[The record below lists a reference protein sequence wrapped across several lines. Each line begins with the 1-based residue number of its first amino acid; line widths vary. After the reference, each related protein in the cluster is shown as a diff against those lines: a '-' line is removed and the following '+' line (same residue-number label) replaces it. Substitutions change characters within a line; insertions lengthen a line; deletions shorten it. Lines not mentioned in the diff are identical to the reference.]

1 MAILALIGA
10 CSGCGAK
17 TGLHGEPVP
26 ADAALPDAPLDAA
39 TEPGVDAS
47 PDAPEDASADADAD
61 APEDASV
68 DADADAPV
76 DAGHD
81 VSHVGCTDAS
91 AAYVY
96 VVTAGQNLY
105 AFEPGGGTFTLV
117 GNIDCIVGTVD
128 SMAVD
133 RGGTAYVEY
142 TSGSLFRVNTQT
154 AKCTGTAF
162 KPAQAWNHYGMGFSA
177 VDNGPA
183 EQLFIAEA
191 TYNHPS
197 VGFGTVDTK
206 TFAFQFVAPFT
217 PTLGNAVELTG
228 TADGRLYAYFLDPV
242 TGSYLT
248 RVDKS
253 TGQLLEQTPLPFG
266 APDSAFAFSHWAGD
280 FLFFVAPQGGSTSVT
295 RYHSADGTT
304 EVVATLAGEQ
314 VVGAGASTCAPE

>member
-1 MAILALIGA
+1 MRRFAILALIGA
-10 CSGCGAK
+10 CTGCGAK
-17 TGLHGEPVP
+17 TGLHGLPVSADSAP
-26 ADAALPDAPLDAA
+26 PDAAVDAPRDA
-39 TEPGVDAS
+39 GFDA
-47 PDAPEDASADADAD
+47 E
-61 APEDASV
+61 ASV
-68 DADADAPV
+68 DAPFDASLDADAEADAPV

-105 AFEPGGGTFTLV
+105 AFEPEGGTFKLV
-117 GNIDCIVGTVD
+117 GNIDCIVGSVD

-142 TSGSLFRVNTQT
+142 TSGNLFRVNTQT
-154 AKCTGTAF
+154 AKCSGTAY
-162 KPAQAWNHYGMGFSA
+162 KPSQAWNHYGMGFSA
-177 VDNGPA
+177 IDNGPA

-191 TYNHPS
+191 TYQHPS
-197 VGFGTVDTK
+197 LGFGTVDT
-206 TFAFQFVAPFT
+206 TSFAFQFVAPFN

-242 TGSYLT
+242 AGSYLT
-248 RVDKS
+248 RVDKT
-253 TGQLLEQTPLPFG
+253 TGQLLEQTPLSFG

-280 FLFFVAPQGGSTSVT
+280 FLFFVAPQGGSTTVT
-295 RYHSADGTT
+295 RYHTADGST
-304 EVVATLAGEQ
+304 EVVAQLAGEQ